1 MLSYEELCRHPAAF
15 PSLTGM
21 TRPEFD
27 ALLGRFLRAEAGLRA
42 TGDRTRRGGKPRRR
56 AAGAGRRYANGPA
69 DRLLLALLWLR
80 V

>member
-27 ALLGRFLRAEAGLRA
+27 ALLGRFCR
-42 TGDRTRRGGKPRRR
+42 
-56 AAGAGRRYANGPA
+56 
-69 DRLLLALLWLR
+69 ALLPGRPARALLPGEPCN
-80 V
+80 